1 MTLSLCRYR
10 AVEKKRLVSLS
21 SGARELQVMSFPGFG
36 ELEKGR
42 MYNHK
47 I

>member
-1 MTLSLCRYR
+1 VTLSLCRYR
-10 AVEKKRLVSLS
+10 AVKKKGVVSPS
-21 SGARELQVMSFPGFG
+21 SGARGLQAMSFPGFG